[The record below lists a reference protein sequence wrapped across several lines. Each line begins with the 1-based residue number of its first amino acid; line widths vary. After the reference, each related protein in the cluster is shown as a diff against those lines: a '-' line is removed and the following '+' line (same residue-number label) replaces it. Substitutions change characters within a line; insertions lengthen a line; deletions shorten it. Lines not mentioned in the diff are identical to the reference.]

1 MKKTLFFM
9 ALATAMLTSTS
20 CSNASKEDVAGQHN
34 IQVTKVS
41 NYLYETTLDYD
52 YDIDEG
58 KELIEKNEPVMAV
71 ARASVSATCVP
82 ATSTGCTPTASW

>member
-52 YDIDEG
+52 DDIDEG
-58 KELIEKNEPVMAV
+58 KELDIVIFG
-71 ARASVSATCVP
+71 ASTVHTPSSP
-82 ATSTGCTPTASW
+82 A